1 MQAVLL
7 SEAEVLG
14 LDGLQASLALGA
26 RVTTSLTVLAREELV
41 ELVLDGWVK
50 QGQGK
55 RRRVPRKAQ

>member
-1 MQAVLL
+1 MQAILL

-41 ELVLDGWVK
+41 ELVLDGFVLPS
-50 QGQGK
+50 QLL
-55 RRRVPRKAQ
+55 VIVAN